1 MPQTQEVFQTVQR
14 LIVARFGLTEDK
26 VTNETTFADLGADS
40 IDVFE
45 LIMELEDTFSVQFE
59 DSRIEALKN
68 VGDVVTYIDQL
79 TP

>member
-1 MPQTQEVFQTVQR
+1 MPQTQEVLQRVQR
-14 LIVARFGLTEDK
+14 LIVERFGLTEDK
-26 VTNETTFADLGADS
+26 VTNEMTFEDLGADS

-59 DSRIEALKN
+59 DNRIEALKN
-68 VGDVVTYIDQL
+68 VGEVVTYIDQL

>member
-1 MPQTQEVFQTVQR
+1 MPQTQEVFQTVQQ
-14 LIVARFGLTEDK
+14 LIVERFGLTEDK
-26 VTNETTFADLGADS
+26 VTNEMTFEDLGADS

>member
-1 MPQTQEVFQTVQR
+1 MPQTQEVFQRVQR
-14 LIVARFGLTEDK
+14 LIVERVGLTEDK
-26 VTNETTFADLGADS
+26 VTHEMTFEDLGADS

>member
-14 LIVARFGLTEDK
+14 LIVERFGLTEDK
-26 VTNETTFADLGADS
+26 VTNEMTFEDLGADS

-45 LIMELEDTFSVQFE
+45 LIMELEDTFN
-59 DSRIEALKN
+59 RIEALKN

>member
-1 MPQTQEVFQTVQR
+1 MPQTQEVFQRVQR
-14 LIVARFGLTEDK
+14 LIVERFGLTEDK
-26 VTNETTFADLGADS
+26 VTHEMTFEDLGADS

-68 VGDVVTYIDQL
+68 VGNVVTYIDQL

>member
-14 LIVARFGLTEDK
+14 LIVERFGLTEDK
-26 VTNETTFADLGADS
+26 VTNLGADS

-59 DSRIEALKN
+59 DNRIEALKN

>member
-1 MPQTQEVFQTVQR
+1 MDARSFSVQQ
-14 LIVARFGLTEDK
+14 LIVERFGLTEDK
-26 VTNETTFADLGADS
+26 VTNEMTFEDLGADS

>member
-1 MPQTQEVFQTVQR
+1 MPQTQEVFQTVQQ
-14 LIVARFGLTEDK
+14 LIVERFGLTEDK
-26 VTNETTFADLGADS
+26 VTNEMTFEDLGADS

-68 VGDVVTYIDQL
+68 VGQVVTYIDQL

>member
-1 MPQTQEVFQTVQR
+1 MPQTQEVFQTVQQ
-14 LIVARFGLTEDK
+14 LIVERFGLTEDK
-26 VTNETTFADLGADS
+26 VTNEMTFEDLGADS

-68 VGDVVTYIDQL
+68 VGDVVTYIVQL

>member
-14 LIVARFGLTEDK
+14 LIVERFGLTGDK
-26 VTNETTFADLGADS
+26 VTNEMTFEDLGADS

>member
-1 MPQTQEVFQTVQR
+1 MPQTQEVFQTVQQ
-14 LIVARFGLTEDK
+14 LIVERFGLTEDK
-26 VTNETTFADLGADS
+26 VTNEMTFEDLGADS

-68 VGDVVTYIDQL
+68 VGEVVTYIDQL

>member
-14 LIVARFGLTEDK
+14 LIVERFGLTEDK
-26 VTNETTFADLGADS
+26 VTHEMTFEDLGADS

>member
-1 MPQTQEVFQTVQR
+1 MR
-14 LIVARFGLTEDK
+14 WM
-26 VTNETTFADLGADS
+26 TFEDLGADS

>member
-1 MPQTQEVFQTVQR
+1 MPQTQEVFQRVQR
-14 LIVARFGLTEDK
+14 LIVERFGLTEDK
-26 VTNETTFADLGADS
+26 VTHEMTFEDLGADS

>member
-1 MPQTQEVFQTVQR
+1 MDAPDPRSFPNSPAIDCWTIWFNCRQGHQW
-14 LIVARFGLTEDK
+14 D
-26 VTNETTFADLGADS
+26 DLCKSDS

>member
-14 LIVARFGLTEDK
+14 LIVERFGLTEDK
-26 VTNETTFADLGADS
+26 VTNEMTSEEHGADS
-40 IDVFE
+40 NDVFE

-59 DSRIEALKN
+59 DNRMEALKN
-68 VGDVVTYIDQL
+68 LVEVVTYIDQL

>member
-14 LIVARFGLTEDK
+14 LIVERFGLTEDK
-26 VTNETTFADLGADS
+26 VTN
-40 IDVFE
+40 E

-59 DSRIEALKN
+59 DNRIEALKN
-68 VGDVVTYIDQL
+68 VGEVVTYIDQL

>member
-14 LIVARFGLTEDK
+14 LIVEWFGLTEDK
-26 VTNETTFADLGADS
+26 VTNEMTFADLGADS